1 MQSFK
6 VTACSFIVGSIGI
19 EYDHANLAVK
29 AKLKEALKPKNG
41 EFHDVGEMTMKMRMV
56 KSSEELELYRKTAKI
71 ADLGG
76 FAARQV
82 IQENVS
88 EYQISGH
95 ATRAM
100 VSEIAREFGPRSEL
114 RDTWVWLQSGAINTD
129 GAHNP
134 VTCRLVI
141 TFTFHSAPE
150 TLKM

>member
-1 MQSFK
+1 M
-6 VTACSFIVGSIGI
+6 
-19 EYDHANLAVK
+19 
-29 AKLKEALKPKNG
+29 KEALKPKNG

-134 VTCRLVI
+134 VTCR
-141 TFTFHSAPE
+141 
-150 TLKM
+150 